1 MPRSKADWDAW
12 FARREGKQT
21 YSKGTKKVKKLP
33 ATQTGRRASVI
44 GERSYQEHVFQRSHI
59 EKYADYRRANP
70 TPAEAEFQRFLNEL
84 NGGALRRKFVRE
96 HVISGKWIV
105 DFFFPD
111 IRLAVEIDGS
121 IHLTGI
127 QKNKDKMKDADAKR
141 FDITVLRLTNSEVAG
156 NKQRLTVKLREA
168 WRSAL
173 QRENQIIGKP
183 YYGQKLPE

>member
-1 MPRSKADWDAW
+1 MPRNKKDWDAW

-21 YSKGTKKVKKLP
+21 YAKGTKKVKMLP
-33 ATQTGRRASVI
+33 ATQTCRRAYII
-44 GERSYQEHVFQRSHI
+44 GERSHQEHFFQRSHI

-70 TPAEAEFQRFLNEL
+70 TPAESEFERFLNQL
-84 NGGALRRKFVRE
+84 NGGVLRGKFVRE

-105 DFFFPD
+105 DFFLPD

-127 QKNKDKMKDADAKR
+127 QKKKDMIKDADAKR
-141 FDITVLRLTNSEVAG
+141 FDITVLRLKNSEVAG
-156 NKQRLTVKLREA
+156 NKERLTAKLRDA

-173 QRENQIIGKP
+173 KRENRIVGK
-183 YYGQKLPE
+183 